1 MYSSRNYPYL
11 HHEGQKK
18 FWGEGVQKEAISK
31 GGGVTSQGLFSGGS
45 KIGELLKTTSWASVE
60 QATVYQLFHF
70 QKKTYCFHWWS
81 FFNGDTQPSWK
92 KITEIPGGWKF
103 KGMGGL
109 KHKCPACMWSVWIFF
124 GTTHFQDK
132 LVDVFLSFK
141 S

>member
-18 FWGEGVQKEAISK
+18 FWREGVQKEAISK
-31 GGGVTSQGLFSGGS
+31 GGGVASQGLFSGGS
-45 KIGELLKTTSWASVE
+45 KIGELLETTSWASVE

-92 KITEIPGGWKF
+92 KITEIPGGGGWKF

-109 KHKCPACMWSVWIFF
+109 KHKCPACMWGV
-124 GTTHFQDK
+124 
-132 LVDVFLSFK
+132 
-141 S
+141 